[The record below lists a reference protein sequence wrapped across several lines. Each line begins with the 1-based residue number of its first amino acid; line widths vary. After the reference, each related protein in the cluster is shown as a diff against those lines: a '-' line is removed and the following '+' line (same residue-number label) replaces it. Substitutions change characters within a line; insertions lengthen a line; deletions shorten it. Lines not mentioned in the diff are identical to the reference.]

1 MEKWE
6 CVFKKEKKTDPE
18 LQAFLQELEMV
29 PPLNPRDAFYG
40 GRTGAVAL
48 HCKVEDHDL
57 IKYADVTSLY
67 PWVNK
72 YMEYPVRFPLIYT
85 NPRDQDIHHY
95 FGVAKVDILAPE
107 FLFHPV
113 LPYRAG
119 GKLTFPLCAACVK
132 EEQEKPWLER
142 TNICCHTDQERTLRG
157 TWATIELQKAVEL
170 GYRILKIHEV
180 FHFREEDRK
189 VGLFA
194 DYVNTWLKIKQ
205 ESAGWHD
212 ECTTR
217 EEKDAYIDAY
227 KDKEGIQLEHVA
239 KNPGRKQVAEMD
251 R

>member
-1 MEKWE
+1 
-6 CVFKKEKKTDPE
+6 
-18 LQAFLQELEMV
+18 MV

-72 YMEYPVRFPLIYT
+72 YMEYPVRFPFIYT

-95 FGVAKVDILAPE
+95 FGVAKVDILPPE

-142 TNICCHTDQERTLRG
+142 TNICCHTDQENPERN
-157 TWATIELQKAVEL
+157 L
-170 GYRILKIHEV
+170 GDNRI
-180 FHFREEDRK
+180 
-189 VGLFA
+189 
-194 DYVNTWLKIKQ
+194 T
-205 ESAGWHD
+205 ESCRVRVSHPQD
-212 ECTTR
+212 S
-217 EEKDAYIDAY
+217 
-227 KDKEGIQLEHVA
+227 
-239 KNPGRKQVAEMD
+239 
-251 R
+251 